1 MDDKTLRKLQLTEL
15 DILIEIDKIC
25 KENNI
30 QYFLIGGTLLGAV
43 RHKGFIPWDDDI
55 DVGMI
60 RSDYEKFIDLC
71 LNKNVLGEKYFLHCN
86 ESDENYFI
94 PFVKVKKNNTTFA
107 EENIDNIQTHKGI
120 FLDIFPY
127 DNVPKQKSIMQ
138 RAQAIIVRNI
148 HYAIYVKYNI
158 YSLKNKKRKVL
169 TWFFTLLPVKT
180 LKKMNRYFSTIF
192 EKRKNNKYM
201 VSLAGSSS
209 YEEETLLKDRLFP
222 LKKIKFEN
230 LEFDAFND
238 NDYYLSQL
246 FGDYMKLPPEEDR
259 KTHKPKYIDF
269 EKGECR
275 VHENKKD
282 VL

>member
-1 MDDKTLRKLQLTEL
+1 MDNKTLRKLQLTEL
-15 DILIEIDKIC
+15 DILVDIDKIC

-55 DVGMI
+55 DIGML
-60 RSDYEKFIDLC
+60 RSDYEKFIELC

-86 ESDENYFI
+86 ESDENYFV
-94 PFVKVKKNNTTFA
+94 PFIKVKKNNTTFA
-107 EENIDNIQTHKGI
+107 EEDLENLNTHKGI

-127 DNVPKQKSIMQ
+127 DNVPKQNSIIQ
-138 RAQAIIVRNI
+138 RIQAIIVRNI

-158 YSLKNKKRKVL
+158 YKLKNKKRKL
-169 TWFFTLLPVKT
+169 FTWFLTLLPKKT

-192 EKRKNNKYM
+192 EKRKNNKYI
-201 VSLAGSSS
+201 VSIAGSSS
-209 YEEETLLKDRLFP
+209 YVDETLLKERLFP
-222 LKKIKFEN
+222 LKKTTFEN
-230 LEFDAFND
+230 LEFYSFND
-238 NDYYLSQL
+238 NDYYLTQL

-259 KTHKPKYIDF
+259 KTHKPQFIDF

-275 VHENKKD
+275 IHENKKD
-282 VL
+282 IL

>member
-55 DVGMI
+55 DIGMI

-107 EENIDNIQTHKGI
+107 EEHIDKVKTHKGI

-138 RAQAIIVRNI
+138 RIQAIIVRNI
-148 HYAIYVKYNI
+148 HYAIYVKYGI
-158 YSLKNKKRKVL
+158 YRLKDKKRKAL
-169 TWFFTLLPVKT
+169 TWIFTLLPVKT
-180 LKKMNRYFSTIF
+180 LKKMNKCFSMIF
-192 EKRKNNKYM
+192 EKRKNNKYI

-209 YEEETLLKDRLFP
+209 YVEETLSKERLFP
-222 LKKIKFEN
+222 LKKTKFEN
-230 LEFDAFND
+230 LDFYAFND
-238 NDYYLSQL
+238 NDYYLAQL

>member
-94 PFVKVKKNNTTFA
+94 PFIKVKKNNTTFA

-148 HYAIYVKYNI
+148 HYAIYVKYNV

-169 TWFFTLLPVKT
+169 TWIFTLLPVKT

-238 NDYYLSQL
+238 DDYYLSQL
-246 FGDYMKLPPEEDR
+246 FGDYMKLPPKEDR

>member
-192 EKRKNNKYM
+192 ENRKNNKYM

-230 LEFDAFND
+230 LKFDSFND

>member
-192 EKRKNNKYM
+192 ENRKNNKYM

-209 YEEETLLKDRLFP
+209 YEEETLLKDKLFP

-230 LEFDAFND
+230 LKFDSFND

>member
-107 EENIDNIQTHKGI
+107 EENIDALAKGI
-120 FLDIFPY
+120 VNLDKHIENMQNFGI
-127 DNVPKQKSIMQ
+127 NVVVTLNAFATDTEAEHNFIKEHVEAMGCEFALADVWAKGGEGGLVL
-138 RAQAIIVRNI
+138 AD
-148 HYAIYVKYNI
+148 
-158 YSLKNKKRKVL
+158 KVL
-169 TWFFTLLPVKT
+169 KAIDKEKQEFTLTYTDDLG
-180 LKKMNRYFSTIF
+180 L
-192 EKRKNNKYM
+192 
-201 VSLAGSSS
+201 
-209 YEEETLLKDRLFP
+209 
-222 LKKIKFEN
+222 
-230 LEFDAFND
+230 
-238 NDYYLSQL
+238 
-246 FGDYMKLPPEEDR
+246 
-259 KTHKPKYIDF
+259 
-269 EKGECR
+269 
-275 VHENKKD
+275 
-282 VL
+282 